1 MTRRGKSHSR
11 RPVSKRA
18 PSWCRYSP
26 EEAEAFVIELAKED
40 HPPSRIGVI
49 LRDQYG
55 IPLIKHL
62 TGKSV
67 TEIIES
73 AGIEM
78 GIPEDLNNL
87 LQKATRLRRH
97 LSKNKADASN
107 KRALELVT
115 SKIRR
120 LIKYYKKRG
129 VLSEDW
135 EYKPERIITF

>member
-26 EEAEAFVIELAKED
+26 EEAEAFVIKLAKEG
-40 HPPSRIGVI
+40 HPPSRIGVL

-55 IPLIKHL
+55 IPLIKL
-62 TGKSV
+62 VVGKSV
-67 TEIIES
+67 TEIMES
-73 AGIEM
+73 ADIKLET
-78 GIPEDLNNL
+78 PEDLNNL

-97 LSKNKADASN
+97 LAKNKADAVN

-120 LIKYYKKRG
+120 LAKYYKKRG
-129 VLSEDW
+129 ILSEDW
-135 EYKPERIITF
+135 KYKPESLIAV